1 MADKIRVLNIL
12 SDTNIGGA
20 GRYLVNFLKY
30 YDRDRF
36 DITVALPKGSLLV
49 PEVKAQNTPVI
60 EVDGMGDKSLDLSV
74 IRSLREIIRRERP
87 QIVHTH
93 GAMSGRIAG
102 KRAGAKVVFTRHCAF
117 PVPDR
122 VKKGP
127 GRWLNKALNEHY
139 ADQIIAVSPA
149 AAENLTDGGI
159 DPKLIHTMMNGVEP
173 VKRKSPEECQAL
185 RQRLHLS
192 EDTFT
197 LGILA
202 RLEAYKGH
210 QHVLEAA
217 SLLKQEGREFQI
229 LVAGKGDYEEALRAM
244 AKELDVEDRVQFL
257 GFVSDVAELL
267 SILDV
272 QLNASY
278 GTETSSLSILEGFSM
293 GLPAIVS
300 RYGGNPWLVD
310 EGENGLLFP
319 NRDSQGL
326 AGCVARLMDE
336 PDTLKRMGLRAR
348 QIYEERFTGE
358 IFARNIEAVYL
369 RTLEGDRHE

>member
-20 GRYLVNFLKY
+20 GRYLINFLKY

-36 DITVALPKGSLLV
+36 DITVVLPKGSLLV

-74 IRSLREIIRRERP
+74 IRSLKNIIRRERP

-102 KRAGAKVVFTRHCAF
+102 KQAGAKVVFTRHCAF
-117 PVPDR
+117 PVSDR
-122 VKKGP
+122 IKKGP
-127 GRWLNKALNEHY
+127 GRWLNKTLNEHY

-173 VKRKSPEECQAL
+173 VKRKSPEECRAL
-185 RQRLHLS
+185 RQRLHLA

-202 RLEAYKGH
+202 RLEPYKGH

-217 SLLKQEGREFQI
+217 SILKREGREFQI
-229 LVAGKGDYEEALRAM
+229 LIAGKGDYEETLRAM
-244 AKELDVEDRVQFL
+244 AKDLDVEDRVQFL
-257 GFVSDVAELL
+257 GFVSDVAGLL

-326 AGCVARLMDE
+326 ANCAARLMDE

>member
-1 MADKIRVLNIL
+1 M
-12 SDTNIGGA
+12 
-20 GRYLVNFLKY
+20 
-30 YDRDRF
+30 
-36 DITVALPKGSLLV
+36 
-49 PEVKAQNTPVI
+49 
-60 EVDGMGDKSLDLSV
+60 DLSAV
-74 IRSLREIIRRERP
+74 RALKEIIRRERP

-102 KRAGAKVVFTRHCAF
+102 KQAGAKVVFTRHCAF

-122 VKKGP
+122 IKKGP
-127 GRWLNKALNEHY
+127 GRWLNKTLNEHY
-139 ADQIIAVSPA
+139 ADRIIAVSPA

-159 DPKLIHTMMNGVEP
+159 NPTLIHTMMNGVEP
-173 VKRKSPEECQAL
+173 VARKGPEECAAL
-185 RQRLHLS
+185 RRQYGLADGL
-192 EDTFT
+192 FT
-197 LGILA
+197 MGILA
-202 RLEAYKGH
+202 RLEPYKGH

-217 SLLKQEGREFQI
+217 ALLKQEGRDFQI
-229 LVAGKGDYEEALRAM
+229 LIAGKGDYEADLRSM
-244 AKELDVEDRVQFL
+244 ARDLDVEDRVQFL
-257 GFVSDVAELL
+257 GFVSDVAGLL

-319 NRDSQGL
+319 NRDSRGL
-326 AGCVARLMDE
+326 ARCAARLMDE
-336 PDTLKRMGLRAR
+336 PDTLKRMGVRAR
-348 QIYEERFTGE
+348 EIYEERFTGE